1 MKKVLSIIAV
11 GFTLFSDGCAKVEIG
26 NEGFRRPDYPYFAA
40 YVENGEILS
49 QKTTFQCSEEFE
61 IPVESSYL
69 IGGEG
74 VFVYP
79 VLADMAEL
87 EKVRLTVD
95 GAEVT
100 PEIYY
105 GGKAYYSEGGYAEG
119 DFESY
124 SSKIGEEFG
133 TTYIF
138 EPTDEALE
146 ISFDRMAGQG
156 VFYGEFNRRGAGIEG
171 YSIGLDDNSQMP
183 YEIFVTSGELKNLAS
198 TANYRTE
205 KTSHKEFVDK
215 YAAEIFEEE
224 GERARDRIYAQFN
237 KCKEGG
243 FFEWDCLLENYSS
256 KILCLLKVAFSG
268 EGEKEI
274 VINSF
279 VEPNVN
285 GYYEP
290 NVYKVRFINSKAGDM
305 AHGVE
310 IKRSEKYKYLLQT
323 DMELNGK
330 CEGQVRG
337 DGYFLVS
344 AKKPSSSRGLLLSFR
359 M

>member
-11 GFTLFSDGCAKVEIG
+11 GFTLISGGCGKIEIDG
-26 NEGFRRPDYPYFAA
+26 EGFRRPDYPYFAA
-40 YVENGEILS
+40 YVESGEILS
-49 QKTTFQCSEEFE
+49 QKTTFQCSGEFE

-69 IGGEG
+69 VGGEG

-105 GGKAYYSEGGYAEG
+105 GGKAYYYENESFAEG

-124 SSKIGEEFG
+124 SPKIGEGFG

-138 EPTDEALE
+138 EQTDEALE
-146 ISFDRMAGQG
+146 ISFSRTAGQG
-156 VFYGEFNRRGAGIEG
+156 VFYGEFNRRGVGIEG
-171 YSIGLDDNSQMP
+171 YSIGLDDNGETP
-183 YEIFVTSGELKNLAS
+183 YEIFVTSGELRNLAS

-205 KTSHKEFVDK
+205 KTSYKEFLDK

-224 GERARDRIYAQFN
+224 GERARDRIYARFN
-237 KCKEGG
+237 QCKEGG

-268 EGEKEI
+268 LGEKEI
-274 VINSF
+274 VVNSF

-290 NVYKVRFINSKAGDM
+290 NVYKVRFINLKSGDI

-310 IKRSEKYKYLLQT
+310 INRSEKYKYLLQT
-323 DMELNGK
+323 NMGLNGK
-330 CEGQVRG
+330 YEGLIYDG
-337 DGYFLVS
+337 DSYFMIS
-344 AKKPSSSRGLLLSFR
+344 AKKKV
-359 M
+359 